1 MLTIATKIDNAS
13 INKSVN
19 QLSTKVRDGLE
30 SAFVGIDKKTQEGF
44 EKTIESIGEGR
55 LKNVNLS
62 GQFKE
67 LTSSILSSK
76 NADELK
82 ESFKKFSSI
91 IGMIDDLAAG
101 RGKIGGM
108 MPTLR
113 SLDNSQMSRLVESLS
128 AEKHAKDLRDKKTLN
143 GKKAEDLYSEAEA
156 KSIDNLLKKYPKA
169 EKEAEKFKKQIL
181 DSDENGVYKKASS
194 SIEGYSKL
202 VGLLKEMEKHSPK
215 KDDKNIISYGKEMEN
230 VFSSMSKYE
239 ADSKKYGSEKSIG
252 DFLKTV
258 RKDSGVLKGQDAYF
272 QYRGVASA
280 EDYINAINSRNLKK
294 KTQEKENLIRK
305 LQEEINKRGERVSA
319 SYENWKEESGETG
332 KAGDANPP
340 DANNFKT
347 AIITVEQ
354 YDEALKN

>member
-1 MLTIATKIDNAS
+1 MAKNIAMLTIATQIDNAS

-30 SAFVGIDKKTQEGF
+30 SAFAGIDKETQEGF
-44 EKTIESIGEGR
+44 EKTIESVGKGR

-181 DSDENGVYKKASS
+181 DS
-194 SIEGYSKL
+194 L
-202 VGLLKEMEKHSPK
+202 
-215 KDDKNIISYGKEMEN
+215 
-230 VFSSMSKYE
+230 F
-239 ADSKKYGSEKSIG
+239 
-252 DFLKTV
+252 
-258 RKDSGVLKGQDAYF
+258 RK
-272 QYRGVASA
+272 
-280 EDYINAINSRNLKK
+280 
-294 KTQEKENLIRK
+294 
-305 LQEEINKRGERVSA
+305 
-319 SYENWKEESGETG
+319 
-332 KAGDANPP
+332 
-340 DANNFKT
+340 
-347 AIITVEQ
+347 
-354 YDEALKN
+354 

>member
-1 MLTIATKIDNAS
+1 MAKNIAMLTIATQIDNAS

-30 SAFVGIDKKTQEGF
+30 SAFAGIDKETQEGF
-44 EKTIESIGEGR
+44 EKTIESVGKGR

-181 DSDENGVYKKASS
+181 DSDENGAYKKASS
-194 SIEGYSKL
+194 SIE
-202 VGLLKEMEKHSPK
+202 
-215 KDDKNIISYGKEMEN
+215 
-230 VFSSMSKYE
+230 
-239 ADSKKYGSEKSIG
+239 
-252 DFLKTV
+252 
-258 RKDSGVLKGQDAYF
+258 
-272 QYRGVASA
+272 
-280 EDYINAINSRNLKK
+280 
-294 KTQEKENLIRK
+294 
-305 LQEEINKRGERVSA
+305 
-319 SYENWKEESGETG
+319 
-332 KAGDANPP
+332 
-340 DANNFKT
+340 
-347 AIITVEQ
+347 
-354 YDEALKN
+354 DEAFL